1 MGARVAK
8 RGGTQTADATRARIL
23 DAALETLKREGIVG
37 TSARAIG
44 QTGGFAPALLF
55 YHYGSVN
62 DLLVAAVEELSRQRV
77 ARYAERLAGVDTLAE
92 LAEVARDLHR
102 EDMADGHVRV
112 LAQMLAAT
120 ASEPE
125 LAPRLMAIF
134 EPWIDLVRGTL
145 ERVLGSGL
153 GAVVPAEDGAYAL
166 TALFLGLELLADLSG
181 DASRDER
188 LFDGFDRIASVL
200 GPFLGLTAKLSTRRT

>member
-1 MGARVAK
+1 MAR
-8 RGGTQTADATRARIL
+8 RGGGGTADATRARIL

-77 ARYAERLAGVDTLAE
+77 ARYAQRLEGVTTLAE

-102 EDMADGHVRV
+102 EDMEEGHVRV
-112 LAQMLAAT
+112 LVQMLAAT
-120 ASEPE
+120 GSDPE
-125 LAPRLMAIF
+125 LAARLMAIF
-134 EPWIDLVRGTL
+134 EPWIALVRDTL
-145 ERVLGSGL
+145 ERAAGSGL
-153 GAVVPAEDGAYAL
+153 GALVPAEDGAYAL
-166 TALFLGLELLADLSG
+166 TALFLGLELLTHLGG
-181 DASRDER
+181 DTARDER
-188 LFDGFDRIASVL
+188 LFDAFDRIASLL
-200 GPFLGLTAKLSTRRT
+200 GPLLGLVSGRR

>member
-1 MGARVAK
+1 MGASVAR
-8 RGGTQTADATRARIL
+8 RGGGGTADATRARIL

-77 ARYAERLAGVDTLAE
+77 ARYAQRLEGVTTLAE

-102 EDMADGHVRV
+102 EDMEEGHVRV
-112 LAQMLAAT
+112 LVQMLAAT
-120 ASEPE
+120 GSDPE
-125 LAPRLMAIF
+125 LAARLMAIF
-134 EPWIDLVRGTL
+134 EPWIALVRDTL
-145 ERVLGSGL
+145 ERAAGSGL
-153 GAVVPAEDGAYAL
+153 GALVPAEDGAYAL
-166 TALFLGLELLADLSG
+166 TALFLGLELLTHLGG
-181 DASRDER
+181 DTARDER
-188 LFDGFDRIASVL
+188 LFDAFDRIASLL
-200 GPFLGLTAKLSTRRT
+200 GPLLGLVSGRR